1 MIKLQVKA
9 VRLSHLRSTET
20 VYPRLE
26 IAVDKIK
33 HNTKTLVELCHR
45 VGIRV
50 AGVTKVFCGHP
61 IIAQAMIAGGVAVIA
76 DSRVE
81 NLKKLA
87 HAELPKLLLR
97 LPMIS
102 QVDEVVQYADI
113 SLNSELETIKKLSTE
128 AISKRKIHKIILMI
142 DLGDLREGIIEETEI
157 FNTIEEILNLK
168 GVVLVGVGTNLTCY
182 GGVIPTE
189 KNLSEL
195 VRLKEVI
202 ERKYELKIE
211 TVSGGNSSS
220 LYLIEK
226 GDIPAGINQLRLGES
241 IVLGRETAFGA
252 QIKGTYDD
260 CFKLIAEVI
269 EVKEKPSR
277 PIGEKVGLDAF
288 GKKPRFDEKGIRTR
302 AICAIGRQDIEIEGL
317 IPDETGISILGA
329 SSDQLILDV
338 TDCDR
343 VYRVGDNVSF
353 KLTYSG
359 ILSSM
364 TSEYVTKMI
373 KCH

>member
-1 MIKLQVKA
+1 
-9 VRLSHLRSTET
+9 
-20 VYPRLE
+20 
-26 IAVDKIK
+26 
-33 HNTKTLVELCHR
+33 
-45 VGIRV
+45 
-50 AGVTKVFCGHP
+50 
-61 IIAQAMIAGGVAVIA
+61 MIAGGVAVIA

-87 HAELPKLLLR
+87 CTEIPKLLLR

-128 AISKRKIHKIILMI
+128 AISKRKIHEIILMI

-157 FNTIEEILNLK
+157 FHTIEEILNLK
-168 GVVLVGVGTNLTCY
+168 GVALVGIGTNLTCY

-226 GDIPAGINQLRLGES
+226 GDIPSGINQLRLGES
-241 IVLGRETAFGA
+241 IVLGRETAFGT

-269 EVKEKPSR
+269 EVKEKPSF
-277 PIGEKVGLDAF
+277 PIGEKVGIDAF
-288 GKKPRFDEKGIRTR
+288 GKKPRFDDKGIRTR
-302 AICAIGRQDIEIEGL
+302 AICAIGRQDIDIEGL
-317 IPDETGISILGA
+317 IPDEKTISILGA

-343 VYRVGDNVSF
+343 VYKVGDNVSF

-364 TSEYVTKMI
+364 TSEYVTKMV
-373 KCH
+373 KCRHTLII